1 VAKKKCPD
9 CPAGAPLW
17 MTTYGDM
24 ITLMLCFFIA
34 LLAFSSISE
43 GKFQEV
49 ASGITRIFSGKPPSV
64 LMGGKTTVSDP
75 IITTNPGI
83 KEDVLK
89 IIQDKDVK
97 GKISVQETDMGTV
110 ISLGDMQ
117 YFEPFSAKLT
127 ADAKI
132 LLEKIGAII
141 VEHTTNVI
149 EVYGF
154 TDDRTP
160 PDGSIYPSNWHLSS
174 ARSASVVKY
183 FMDDL
188 KTKRIA
194 ERIVDIRNGKFDP
207 DYYYDAQRFYP
218 IGRSDVPI
226 LEEISRLDS
235 SYKVKIEL
243 LDYRLK
249 DEEINKNQY
258 NEEMSTFQSTYKEEL
273 QNVRNSF
280 QKIEILVKKEKA
292 R

>member
-1 VAKKKCPD
+1 MAKKKCPD

-97 GKISVQETDMGTV
+97 GKITVSETDQGTV

-154 TDDRTP
+154 TDDRKP
-160 PDGSIYPSNWHLSS
+160 PDESIYPSNWHLGSS
-174 ARSASVVKY
+174 RSASVVKY

-207 DYYYDAQRFYP
+207 DYYYDARRFYP
-218 IGRSDVPI
+218 IGRGDVPI
-226 LEEISRLDS
+226 TEEISRLDS
-235 SYKVKIEL
+235 SYKVQLEL
-243 LDYRLK
+243 LAYMQK
-249 DEEINKNQY
+249 DEEITTEQY
-258 NEEMSTFQSTYKEEL
+258 NREVKDLQQKYKEDLSKLRE
-273 QNVRNSF
+273 QF

-292 R
+292 G